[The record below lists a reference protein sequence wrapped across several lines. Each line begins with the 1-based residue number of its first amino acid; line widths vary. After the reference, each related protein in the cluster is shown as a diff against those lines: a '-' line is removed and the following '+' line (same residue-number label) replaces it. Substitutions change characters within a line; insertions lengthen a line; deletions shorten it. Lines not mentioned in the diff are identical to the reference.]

1 MDILILSAGA
11 DEVIMASRSSSSS
24 SSSPP
29 VLGLG
34 EVVLTPSLSTL
45 GEALGT
51 GAGDGEKVTPS
62 LSTLGEALGTGDG
75 DVEELTPSLSTLGE
89 ALGTGAGDG
98 EEVTPS
104 LSTLGEALGTG
115 DGNGVEVEQCV
126 SPPVASSPAVF
137 EKPDAHR
144 LQPLFFTCSSAS
156 HRSGTHSSSDITL
169 PFSQAHTPFDKEK
182 FSLHDAQ

>member
-11 DEVIMASRSSSSS
+11 DEVIILSSP
-24 SSSPP
+24 SSPP

-34 EVVLTPSLSTL
+34 EVVLTPSL
-45 GEALGT
+45 
-51 GAGDGEKVTPS
+51 P
-62 LSTLGEALGTGDG
+62 
-75 DVEELTPSLSTLGE
+75 TLGE

-98 EEVTPS
+98 EELTSS

-115 DGNGVEVEQCV
+115 TGDGEEAEQCV

-137 EKPDAHR
+137 EKPGAHR